1 VNKVALFKQCRGSEK
16 NLPTTLTDGY
26 AYFCTDTGNFY
37 IDHKN
42 ASGALVRSKISAH
55 YADKL
60 RYESDDVE
68 IVIEPSVI
76 LTDDNYETKIGVV
89 TTISSGLMSAEDKE
103 KLDGIA
109 KGATNTVVD
118 AALSGT
124 STNPVQ
130 NKVLAE
136 ALDDKLDTENPTG
149 TGVMSM
155 NGDAWF
161 SGSVKVG
168 GANKDDTAA
177 KTLATTDVV
186 TASENGL
193 MATVDKTK
201 LDGIAEGATKNAL
214 VIKVWTS
221 ADIS

>member
-1 VNKVALFKQCRGSEK
+1 MALFKSLRGNEK
-16 NLPTTLTDGY
+16 NLPSTLTDGY

-42 ASGALVRSKISAH
+42 AEGTLVRSKISAN
-55 YADKL
+55 YAEKL
-60 RYESDDVE
+60 RYESDGTE
-68 IVIEPSVI
+68 IVIEPSEI

-89 TTISSGLMSAEDKE
+89 TTTSSGLMSTDDKE
-103 KLDGIA
+103 KLDSIA
-109 KGATNTVVD
+109 RGATNTVVD

-161 SGSVKVG
+161 AGSVKVG
-168 GANKDDTAA
+168 GSNKDDAAA

-193 MATVDKTK
+193 MATADKSK
-201 LDGIAEGATKNAL
+201 LDGIAEGATKNTL
-214 VIKVWTS
+214 VIKSWTA
-221 ADIS
+221 ADMA